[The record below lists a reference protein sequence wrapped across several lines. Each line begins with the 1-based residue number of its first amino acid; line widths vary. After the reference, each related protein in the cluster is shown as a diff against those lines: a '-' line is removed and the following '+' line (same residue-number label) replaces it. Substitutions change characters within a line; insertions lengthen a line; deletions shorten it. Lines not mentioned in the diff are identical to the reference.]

1 MRAARV
7 GFGRRVAWAL
17 AVVVLAAIV
26 YGVCVAAK
34 VAPLP
39 STVAAI
45 AASGAP
51 GPGPR
56 LVDGYYV
63 SQPFTSLGSG
73 LPPYVFAKD
82 TKTGSPA
89 IHVTPT
95 LADVRAG
102 RVVAIVDTSTGDGS
116 RWSPDVIR
124 TVATWPAFVAGVAIG
139 AIVLIVLALWLGGLL
154 AALRPLATGVAAG
167 APQKQT

>member
-7 GFGRRVAWAL
+7 PFGKRAAWAL
-17 AVVVLAAIV
+17 AVVVLVAII
-26 YGVCVAAK
+26 YGICVAAK

-73 LPPYVFAKD
+73 LPPYVFATD
-82 TKTGSPA
+82 TKAASPS

-124 TVATWPAFVAGVAIG
+124 TVASWPTFVAGIAIG
-139 AIVLIVLALWLGGLL
+139 AIVLIIFALWLGGIL
-154 AALRPLATGVAAG
+154 AARRPLTTGMSAG